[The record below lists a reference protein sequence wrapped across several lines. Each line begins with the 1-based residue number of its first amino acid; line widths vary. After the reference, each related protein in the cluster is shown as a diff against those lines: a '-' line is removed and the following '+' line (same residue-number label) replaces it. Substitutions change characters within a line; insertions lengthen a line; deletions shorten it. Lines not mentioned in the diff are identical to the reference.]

1 MRSSIT
7 RLVLASAFALASAG
21 CGTSPSNNAPASA
34 GGEKYFGDVSAPP
47 GQVFTFNNG
56 AEPETI
62 DPGKMSG
69 QPDGR
74 VARMI
79 FEGLTAPHPETLE
92 PLPGQAARWELS
104 EDGLVYT
111 FHLRPGLQWTDGTP
125 LTARDFE
132 WSWLRVLEPAT
143 AARYATLLYVI
154 ENGEAYNKGE
164 ITDFSQVGIHAVDD
178 STLVVRLQSP
188 TPYFL
193 HLTQYYTFLP
203 VPRHVIEKHALRWTL
218 PANIVGNGP
227 FKLTAWRQGA
237 RFEFERSRTYWD
249 VANVRLEKIV
259 CFPVDDLNTSTN
271 LYKAGVIDWNP
282 SGYVP
287 SQFIPYL
294 RQYSDLRT
302 GRYQGTYFYSIN
314 ITKPPY
320 DNVWV
325 RRALNAAVDRETIS
339 RDLLKG
345 SRDPWGLVAPS
356 GYPGYEP
363 PEPLTYDPERARE
376 YLAKAGFPGGMG
388 FPKLS
393 ILFNTS
399 EDHRRVAEAIQGMWK
414 HELGIDVELSN
425 QEWGS
430 YLQATTSL
438 QYQVARRSWIG
449 DYLDPNSF
457 LAMWIT
463 GDGNN
468 RTGWSD
474 PRYDAMIRDAGRE
487 TDPARRM
494 AILRDAEAILLSDGP
509 VIPIYHYSTT
519 ELVKPY
525 VRGLHQTALDTHPL
539 KHVWIDHAWQKRSA
553 PVVSARQP
561 R

>member
-1 MRSSIT
+1 MMR
-7 RLVLASAFALASAG
+7 RMVVYVLLVIALPACTHSG
-21 CGTSPSNNAPASA
+21 DVSQPASST
-34 GGEKYFGDVSAPP
+34 KYFGDVSPP
-47 GQVFTFNNG
+47 SGQVFTFNNA

-74 VARMI
+74 VARTI
-79 FEGLTAPHPETLE
+79 FEGLTTPHPQTLE
-92 PLPGQAARWELS
+92 PLPGQAYRWEVS
-104 EDGLVYT
+104 PDGLTYT
-111 FHLRPGLQWTDGTP
+111 FHLRPGLQWTDGVP
-125 LTARDFE
+125 ITARDFE
-132 WSWLRVLEPAT
+132 WSWLRVLDPAT
-143 AARYATLLYVI
+143 AARYATLMYVL
-154 ENGEAYNKGE
+154 ENGEAFNKSE
-164 ITDFSQVGIHAVDD
+164 ITDRTRVGVRAVDD
-178 STLVVRLQSP
+178 STLVVKLAAP

-203 VPRHVIEKHALRWTL
+203 VPRHVIERHGIRWTL
-218 PANIVGNGP
+218 PNHIVGNGP
-227 FKLTAWRQGA
+227 FRLTFWRHGD
-237 RFEFERSRTYWD
+237 RFEFVRNPSYWD
-249 VANVRLEKIV
+249 AAHVRLERIV

-282 SGYVP
+282 SGQVP
-287 SQFIPYL
+287 SQFFPYL
-294 RQYSDLRT
+294 RSYADLRT

-314 ITKPPY
+314 TTRKPY

-325 RRALNAAVDRETIS
+325 RRALNLTVDREAIA

-356 GYPGYEP
+356 GYPEYVP
-363 PEPLTYDPERARE
+363 PEPVTYDPERARE
-376 YLAKAGFPGGMG
+376 CLERAGFPGGKG

-399 EDHRRVAEAIQGMWK
+399 EDHRRIAEAIQAMWK
-414 HELGIDVELSN
+414 RELGIEVELAN

-438 QYQVARRSWIG
+438 QYDVARRSWIG
-449 DYLDPNSF
+449 DYLDPNTF

-474 PRYDAMIRDAGRE
+474 PHYDALIRDAGNQA
-487 TDPARRM
+487 DPKRRM
-494 AILRDAEAILLSDGP
+494 AMLRDAEALLLADGP
-509 VIPIYHYSTT
+509 VIPIYHYSTV
-519 ELVKPY
+519 ELLKPY
-525 VRGLHQTALDTHPL
+525 VRGLYQTALDTHPL
-539 KHVWIDHAWQKRSA
+539 KHVWIDHDWQRQPA
-553 PVVSARQP
+553 PVAAATGRP
-561 R
+561 

>member
-1 MRSSIT
+1 MMP
-7 RLVLASAFALASAG
+7 RLALLAVALAVPTLG
-21 CGTSPSNNAPASA
+21 CGGGSGTSVPASA
-34 GGEKYFGDVSAPP
+34 TAVKYFGDTSPP
-47 GQVFTFNNG
+47 IGQVFTFNNG

-74 VARMI
+74 IARMI
-79 FEGLTAPHPETLE
+79 FEGLTSPHPETLE
-92 PLPGQAARWELS
+92 PTPGQAYRWETS
-104 EDGLVYT
+104 ADGLLYT

-132 WSWLRVLEPAT
+132 WSWLRVLEPET
-143 AARYATLLYVI
+143 AARYATLMYVI

-164 ITDFSQVGIHAVDD
+164 IADRSMVGVHAIDD
-178 STLVVRLQSP
+178 STLVVRLQSV

-203 VPRHVIEKHALRWTL
+203 VPRHAIEKHGLRWTL
-218 PANIVGNGP
+218 PGNIAGNGP
-227 FKLTAWRQGA
+227 FALTAWRQGA
-237 RFEFERSRTYWD
+237 RFEFVRSPSYWD
-249 VANVRLEKIV
+249 VANVRLERIV

-287 SQFIPYL
+287 SQYFPYL
-294 RQYSDLRT
+294 RSYADLRT

-314 ITKPPY
+314 TTRKPY

-325 RRALNAAVDRETIS
+325 RRALNYAVDRESIS

-345 SRDPWGLVAPS
+345 CRDPWGLVAPS
-356 GYPGYEP
+356 GYPDYIP
-363 PEPLTYDPERARE
+363 PDPVTYDPERARE
-376 YLAKAGFPGGMG
+376 CLAKAGFPGGKG
-388 FPKLS
+388 FPKLA

-399 EDHRRVAEAIQGMWK
+399 EDHRRIAEAIQAMWK
-414 HELGIDVELSN
+414 RELGIDVELSN

-438 QYQVARRSWIG
+438 QYEVARRSWIG
-449 DYLDPNSF
+449 DYLDPNTF

-468 RTGWSD
+468 RTGWSE
-474 PRYDAMIRDAGRE
+474 PRYDALIRDAGRE
-487 TDPARRM
+487 SDPAHRM
-494 AILRDAEAILLSDGP
+494 AILRDAEALLLSDGP
-509 VIPIYHYSTT
+509 VIPIYHYSTV
-519 ELVKPY
+519 ELLKPY

-539 KHVWIDHAWQKRSA
+539 KHVWIDHDWQKHASPVASA
-553 PVVSARQP
+553 TGR